1 MSHTTLLA
9 ICVACALLATA
20 VTIFGAPTTT
30 PRGEA
35 WPRAWGG
42 CRWEVVSGSVGLP
55 PGNQPR
61 PPEVDVA
68 FSRPLTILLDQCS
81 GATWQLA
88 ARGGEPFWTS
98 LERR

>member
-1 MSHTTLLA
+1 MSRIKLILLSGA
-9 ICVACALLATA
+9 AALLAA
-20 VTIFGAPTTT
+20 VTIFAVPT

-42 CRWEVVSGSVGLP
+42 CRWEVVSSSVGLP
-55 PGNQPR
+55 PGSQPR
-61 PPEVDVA
+61 PPDVDVA

-88 ARGGEPFWTS
+88 ARGGEPFWAS
-98 LERR
+98 MERR

>member
-9 ICVACALLATA
+9 ICIACALLATA
-20 VTIFGAPTTT
+20 VTIFGAP
-30 PRGEA
+30 PSREEA
-35 WPRAWGG
+35 WPRAWQS

-55 PGNQPR
+55 PGSQPR
-61 PPEVDVA
+61 PPELDVA

-88 ARGGEPFWTS
+88 AHGGEPFWAGM
-98 LERR
+98 ERR